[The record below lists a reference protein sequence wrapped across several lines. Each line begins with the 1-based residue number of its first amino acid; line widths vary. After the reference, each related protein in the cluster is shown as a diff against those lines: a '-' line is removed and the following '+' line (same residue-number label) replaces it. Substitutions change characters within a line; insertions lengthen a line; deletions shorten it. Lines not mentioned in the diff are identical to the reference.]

1 MKLAFDEEVIPED
14 IDTFRKLSNKYRN
27 PPAVFQTFAFT
38 GHVMIQPTT
47 MHKHKE
53 KNASLK

>member
-1 MKLAFDEEVIPED
+1 MRLAFDEEVIPED

-27 PPAVFQTFAFT
+27 PLSVFTTFAFT
-38 GHVMIQPTT
+38 GQVFTQPTPL
-47 MHKHKE
+47 HKHKE